1 MIASRPIPAVRL
13 IRFSRFSGALM
24 PEPMNDYLRRLLA
37 TDASGAASPEV
48 HRIEGSEQQVD
59 SLSTKSERQPLAS
72 LLGSLG
78 TDDQT
83 VAESRRLNDHRRHT
97 LGSKETRVSRK
108 TVRDSEPGDG
118 YRAASPSLTAAE
130 IARLLCSK
138 PRLREAILIAEIL
151 RRPVGW

>member
-1 MIASRPIPAVRL
+1 
-13 IRFSRFSGALM
+13 M

-37 TDASGAASPEV
+37 TDASGAASPEE

-118 YRAASPSLTAAE
+118 YRAASGLKVDIWATAAE